1 MIVPT
6 SPEPWLQGPLP
17 GVHPAVAAVLRA
29 LEQVTKDLP
38 HFTEGLRDVQVWAAL
53 AGESTIGFQ
62 LRHIAGSVDRLTT
75 YLRGEQL
82 NDKQLRALKAEHTA
96 GATLAQLL
104 AEALD
109 SIAAASEVIHEIPDA
124 EFGAVRFVGRAQLP
138 VTAIG
143 LAIHIAEH
151 TQRHT
156 GQLILLCR
164 IAR

>member
-6 SPEPWLQGPLP
+6 SPEPWLQGPLL
-17 GVHPAVAAVLRA
+17 GVHPAIAAVLRA
-29 LEQVTKDLP
+29 LEQVTRDLP
-38 HFTEGLRDVQVWAAL
+38 HFTHGLREEQVWAAL

-75 YLRGEQL
+75 YLSGEQL
-82 NDKQLRALKAEHTA
+82 NASQLRALKAEHEA
-96 GATLAQLL
+96 GTTLAQLL
-104 AEALD
+104 AEALGA
-109 SIAAASEVIHEIPDA
+109 IATASSVIREIPDT
-124 EFGAVRFVGRAQLP
+124 EFGTTRFVGRAKLP

-151 TQRHT
+151 TQRHM

>member
-1 MIVPT
+1 
-6 SPEPWLQGPLP
+6 
-17 GVHPAVAAVLRA
+17 VAN
-29 LEQVTKDLP
+29 DLP
-38 HFTEGLRDVQVWAAL
+38 HFTQGVREEHVWAAL

-75 YLRGEQL
+75 YLRGEPLNEQQL
-82 NDKQLRALKAEHTA
+82 HALKTEHHA
-96 GATLAQLL
+96 GATLAELLFEADEAIDRASVAIGKL
-104 AEALD
+104 AE
-109 SIAAASEVIHEIPDA
+109 S
-124 EFGAVRFVGRAQLP
+124 EFGADRFVGRAKLP